1 MTLVPDCQGLKI
13 HNTLSLLYANVLF
26 GQSRKVK
33 TFHEIIVVKKK
44 MFVTISQLIF
54 YINFPSSIIFINT
67 VLIFSSDIGNRI
79 TELSKAVTRI
89 HSDMKVIQQLLV
101 DDGHIPS
108 DALTKDGSSILGKY
122 IIGAKNNFRGFNY
135 RQEEKAAPLK
145 VTVHHEEEEVD
156 KETVTTDTKQESEL
170 QHDQTDKCGA
180 EGSTQVTDCDVVK
193 MEEGR
198 ARAETEDGEK
208 SEKEE
213 QVEADNNENTHNKV
227 REEGGA
233 RVSFA
238 NVEEKVKGEVTQD
251 EPENIREEEFNKGAK
266 VDEKHTEAATEPAE
280 INKVSSEKSETKKL
294 VNRFKEIELQ
304 EKKVEPRWMKG
315 RKFDHNAAE
324 KSGVRESN
332 DKPGVQKNIPSPT
345 GSSSSQDTGFG
356 SQEGEGSI
364 DGTLV
369 SP

>member
-1 MTLVPDCQGLKI
+1 M
-13 HNTLSLLYANVLF
+13 
-26 GQSRKVK
+26 
-33 TFHEIIVVKKK
+33 
-44 MFVTISQLIF
+44 
-54 YINFPSSIIFINT
+54 
-67 VLIFSSDIGNRI
+67 LIFSSDIGNRI

-108 DALTKDGSSILGKY
+108 HALTKDGSSILGKY
-122 IIGAKNNFRGFNY
+122 IIGAKNNFRGFNS
-135 RQEEKAAPLK
+135 RQEEKTTPLK

-156 KETVTTDTKQESEL
+156 KETVSDTKQESEL
-170 QHDQTDKCGA
+170 QRCQTDKCGA

-213 QVEADNNENTHNKV
+213 QIEADKNENTHNKV
-227 REEGGA
+227 RKEGGA

-251 EPENIREEEFNKGAK
+251 EPENIREELNKGAK
-266 VDEKHTEAATEPAE
+266 VDEEHTEATTEAAE
-280 INKVSSEKSETKKL
+280 INKVSGEISETKKL
-294 VNRFKEIELQ
+294 VDRFKEIELQ

-324 KSGVRESN
+324 TSGVRESN